1 MPTWGVFL
9 NEYEQGGGPL
19 IDIGTHA
26 LDLTLWE
33 MDNYEPASVMGC
45 AFKKLGK
52 QENQGN
58 ILGHWD
64 VDKYTVEDAAMG
76 FITMK
81 NGAVIVLES
90 SWALNILDDRQ
101 AKCTLCGV
109 DGGAD
114 MNDGLRLNY
123 VVDDKMVV
131 TKPDLEA
138 SGVDYFGGAE
148 DTPGV
153 LEARQWL
160 DAVINDT
167 EPLVLPEQAIVVT
180 RILEAIY
187 TSGATGRAVYFDE
200 D

>member
-1 MPTWGVFL
+1 MFID
-9 NEYEQGGGPL
+9 EEKQGGGPL

-33 MDNYEPASVMGC
+33 MNNYEPKSVMGC

-64 VDKYTVEDAAMG
+64 TEKYTVEDAAMG

-123 VVDDKMVV
+123 IVDDKMVV
-131 TKPDLEA
+131 TTPDLA
-138 SGVDYFGGAE
+138 ANGVDYFGGTL

-167 EPLVLPEQAIVVT
+167 EPLVKPEQAIVVT
-180 RILEAIY
+180 QILEAIY
-187 TSGATGRAVYFDE
+187 ESAATGKAVYFD
-200 D
+200 

>member
-1 MPTWGVFL
+1 M
-9 NEYEQGGGPL
+9 
-19 IDIGTHA
+19 
-26 LDLTLWE
+26 
-33 MDNYEPASVMGC
+33 
-45 AFKKLGK
+45 
-52 QENQGN
+52 
-58 ILGHWD
+58 
-64 VDKYTVEDAAMG
+64 DKYTVEDAAMG

-167 EPLVLPEQAIVVT
+167 EPLVLPERSSSPAFWRPSTRRARRAGPSTST
-180 RILEAIY
+180 RIDDPKERKEYAWHLRSAFSS
-187 TSGATGRAVYFDE
+187 TPPLGLKAAAPVPHAPNWTA
-200 D
+200 

>member
-1 MPTWGVFL
+1 
-9 NEYEQGGGPL
+9 
-19 IDIGTHA
+19 
-26 LDLTLWE
+26 
-33 MDNYEPASVMGC
+33 
-45 AFKKLGK
+45 
-52 QENQGN
+52 
-58 ILGHWD
+58 
-64 VDKYTVEDAAMG
+64 MG

-123 VVDDKMVV
+123 IVDDKMVV
-131 TKPDLEA
+131 TTPDLA
-138 SGVDYFGGAE
+138 ANGVDYFGGTL

-167 EPLVLPEQAIVVT
+167 EPLVKPEQAIVVT
-180 RILEAIY
+180 QILEAIY
-187 TSGATGRAVYFDE
+187 ESAATGKAVYFD
-200 D
+200 